1 MSFAPRAGRGPA
13 GPSRGCPARIVWAP
27 MDPLYVSMAGVS
39 EIVQLVERRDGPYG
53 EVVLRRRGQY
63 FEIIANGCFLMDSSD
78 GRSERL
84 MVSAALGMLERPRG
98 ASLLIGGLGVGFS
111 LAEACA
117 DPRPGRI
124 CVVEREQAV
133 IDWHTRGAAP
143 LRRFAGTGHS
153 DPRARI
159 LTDDLLRHVRTTD
172 ERYDVVCLDIDNG
185 PDWTVTD
192 DNQGVYAAAGLTSLE
207 RALTDQGVL
216 SVWSAARAPAFAHRL
231 ASRFAR
237 VQTLE
242 VPVLPGRRG

>member
-1 MSFAPRAGRGPA
+1 MVRVTEA
-13 GPSRGCPARIVWAP
+13 
-27 MDPLYVSMAGVS
+27 
-39 EIVQLVERRDGPYG
+39 VQLVERRDGRYG
-53 EVVLRRRGQY
+53 EVALRRRGEI

-84 MVSAALGMLERPRG
+84 MVSAALDMLARPHG

-153 DPRARI
+153 DPRVRI
-159 LTDDLLRHVRTTD
+159 LADDLLRHVRTTGD
-172 ERYDVVCLDIDNG
+172 RYDVLCLDIDNG

-192 DNQGVYAAAGLTSLE
+192 DNQGVYATAGLA
-207 RALTDQGVL
+207 ALGRVLTGGGVL
-216 SVWSAARAPAFAHRL
+216 SVWSAARSPAFTQRV

-237 VQTLE
+237 VETLE
-242 VPVLPGRRG
+242 VPVLPGRRGEPDVVILASRVKPG

>member
-1 MSFAPRAGRGPA
+1 M
-13 GPSRGCPARIVWAP
+13 V
-27 MDPLYVSMAGVS
+27 GVRDA
-39 EIVQLVERRDGPYG
+39 VQLVERREGRHG
-53 EVVLRRRGQY
+53 EVALRRRGEC

-84 MVSAALGMLERPRG
+84 MVSAALGMLARPHG

-111 LAEACA
+111 LAQACA

-153 DPRARI
+153 DPRVRI
-159 LTDDLLRHVRTTD
+159 VVSDLLRHVRTTD
-172 ERYDVVCLDIDNG
+172 ERYDVLCLDIDNG

-192 DNQGVYAAAGLTSLE
+192 DNQGVYTSAGLAAVE
-207 RALTDQGVL
+207 RVLTDGECCRCG
-216 SVWSAARAPAFAHRL
+216 APPARRRSPAGWRPD
-231 ASRFAR
+231 S
-237 VQTLE
+237 
-242 VPVLPGRRG
+242 PGW

>member
-1 MSFAPRAGRGPA
+1 
-13 GPSRGCPARIVWAP
+13 
-27 MDPLYVSMAGVS
+27 MA
-39 EIVQLVERRDGPYG
+39 QLVERRAGPYG
-53 EVVLRRRGQY
+53 EVALRRRGEC

-84 MVSAALGMLERPRG
+84 MVSAALDRLRQPHG

-117 DPRPGRI
+117 DARPGRI

-133 IDWHTRGAAP
+133 IDWHTQGSAP

-159 LTDDLLRHVRTTD
+159 VRDDLLRHARITD
-172 ERYDVVCLDIDNG
+172 ERYDVLCLDIDNG

-192 DNQGVYAAAGLTSLE
+192 GNRSVYQPAGLATLE
-207 RALTDQGVL
+207 RVLTGAGVL
-216 SVWSAARAPAFAHRL
+216 SVWSAAPAPTLVRRL
-231 ASRFAR
+231 ESRFAR
-237 VQTLE
+237 VETLE
-242 VPVLPGRRG
+242 VPLLPGRRGDPDVVILASRG

>member
-1 MSFAPRAGRGPA
+1 M
-13 GPSRGCPARIVWAP
+13 V
-27 MDPLYVSMAGVS
+27 GVRDA
-39 EIVQLVERRDGPYG
+39 VQLVERREGRHG
-53 EVVLRRRGQY
+53 EVALRRRGEC

-84 MVSAALGMLERPRG
+84 MVSAALGMLARPHG

-111 LAEACA
+111 LAQACA

-133 IDWHTRGAAP
+133 IDWHTRGTAP

-153 DPRARI
+153 DPRVRI
-159 LTDDLLRHVRTTD
+159 VVADLLRHVRTTG
-172 ERYDVVCLDIDNG
+172 ERYDVLCLDIDNG

-192 DNQGVYAAAGLTSLE
+192 NNQGVYTSAGLAAVE
-207 RALTDQGVL
+207 RVLTDGGVL
-216 SVWSAARAPAFAHRL
+216 SVWSAARAPAFTRRL

-237 VQTLE
+237 VETLE
-242 VPVLPGRRG
+242 VPVLPGRRGEPDVVILASRA

>member
-1 MSFAPRAGRGPA
+1 
-13 GPSRGCPARIVWAP
+13 
-27 MDPLYVSMAGVS
+27 MAGVN
-39 EIVQLVERRDGPYG
+39 ETVQLVERRDGPYG

-84 MVSAALGMLERPRG
+84 MVSAALSMLEQPHG

-111 LAEACA
+111 LAEACE

-159 LTDDLLRHVRTTD
+159 IRDDLLRHVRTTG
-172 ERYDVVCLDIDNG
+172 ERYDVLCLDIDNG

-192 DNQGVYAAAGLTSLE
+192 DNQSVYAADGLAALE

-216 SVWSAARAPAFAHRL
+216 SVWSAARAPAFVQRL
-231 ASRFAR
+231 ASRFAQ
-237 VQTLE
+237 VETLE
-242 VPVLPGRRG
+242 VPVLPGRRGEPDIGILASRARAGWWGQG

>member
-1 MSFAPRAGRGPA
+1 MVR
-13 GPSRGCPARIVWAP
+13 
-27 MDPLYVSMAGVS
+27 VS
-39 EIVQLVERRDGPYG
+39 ETAQLVERRAGRYG
-53 EVVLRRRGQY
+53 EVALRRRGDC

-84 MVSAALGMLERPRG
+84 MVTAALDLLEQPG
-98 ASLLIGGLGVGFS
+98 GVSVLIGGLGVGFS

-159 LTDDLLRHVRTTD
+159 LLDDLLRHVRTTD
-172 ERYDVVCLDIDNG
+172 ERYDVLCLDIDNG

-192 DNQGVYAAAGLTSLE
+192 DNRSVYQPAGLAALE
-207 RALTDQGVL
+207 QALTGSGVL
-216 SVWSAARAPAFAHRL
+216 SVWSAARVPGFTQML

-237 VQTLE
+237 VETLE
-242 VPVLPGRRG
+242 IPPLPGRRGEPDVVILASRA

>member
-1 MSFAPRAGRGPA
+1 M
-13 GPSRGCPARIVWAP
+13 ARVT
-27 MDPLYVSMAGVS
+27 
-39 EIVQLVERRDGPYG
+39 ETVQLVERREGPYG
-53 EVVLRRRGQY
+53 EVALRRRGEC

-84 MVSAALGMLERPRG
+84 MVSAALDLLAEPRG

-133 IDWHTRGAAP
+133 IDWHTRGSAP
-143 LRRFAGTGHS
+143 LRRFAGAGHS
-153 DPRARI
+153 DPRAHIR
-159 LTDDLLRHVRTTD
+159 TDDLLRYVRTTD
-172 ERYDVVCLDIDNG
+172 ERYDVLCLDIDNG
-185 PDWTVTD
+185 PGWTVTD
-192 DNQGVYAAAGLTSLE
+192 DNRNVYGPAGLTALE
-207 RALTDQGVL
+207 RVLSDRGVL
-216 SVWSAARAPAFAHRL
+216 SVWSAARAPEFTQRL

-242 VPVLPGRRG
+242 VPVLSGQRVEPDVVILASRA